1 MNIICPHCRHYNSGS
16 VRGGSCIRCSELL
29 FPESAATIVA
39 IDPAVKDAEP
49 VVLVVD
55 TAGLVE
61 VVTNG
66 DAEIVELEKPHSSEK
81 KKVIAE
87 WLEANGVEFP
97 DDATKADLVEMMKGV
112 EG

>member
-1 MNIICPHCRHYNSGS
+1 MDIICPHCRHYNSGS

-61 VVTNG
+61 VVANG
-66 DAEIVELEKPHSSEK
+66 DVEIVEVEKPHSSK
-81 KKVIAE
+81 KKAVIAAYLTFIDVPFDE
-87 WLEANGVEFP
+87 
-97 DDATKADLVEMMKGV
+97 DATKAELVELMKRTG
-112 EG
+112 